1 MKILAIETSVKES
14 SIAIMHDND
23 YCYELFSDTKND
35 TARSL
40 PMLIEDALSKTKNSF
55 QDLDGIAISM
65 GPGSFTGLR
74 VGLSYAKG
82 LSLALDIPIIPIST
96 FESMI
101 NIAQPSPSIV
111 VNTIIY
117 SHGNFVYNAE
127 YELNDKSYLSSIE
140 PKLVDIKDVKY
151 KENSFVIYVGKK
163 EIMNTIDIENINN
176 ISLNASSIASLASDN
191 YDSLITK
198 SLDNLS
204 PNYIGSFNLG

>member
-140 PKLVDIKDVKY
+140 PKLFDIKDVKY

-163 EIMNTIDIENINN
+163 EIMNTVDIENINN
-176 ISLNASSIASLASDN
+176 ISLNASSIASLANDN
-191 YDSLITK
+191 YDSLRTK

>member
-127 YELNDKSYLSSIE
+127 YKLNDKSYLSSIE
-140 PKLVDIKDVKY
+140 PKLIDIKDVKY

-163 EIMNTIDIENINN
+163 EIMNTVDIENINN
-176 ISLNASSIASLASDN
+176 ISLNASSIASLANDN
-191 YDSLITK
+191 YDSLRTK

>member
-14 SIAIMHDND
+14 SIAIMDNND
-23 YCYELFSDTKND
+23 CYELFVDSKND
-35 TARSL
+35 TAKSL
-40 PMLIEDALSKTKNSF
+40 PILVEDALNKTKNSF
-55 QDLDGIAISM
+55 NNLDGIAISM

-96 FESMI
+96 FDSMI
-101 NIAQPSPSIV
+101 NIAKPNLSNI

-117 SHGNFVYNAE
+117 SHSNFVYNAE
-127 YELNDKSYLSSIE
+127 YKLKDDLYISSME
-140 PKLVDIKDVKY
+140 PRLVDIKDIQF
-151 KENSFVIYVGKK
+151 KENSFVIYVGKE
-163 EIMNTIDIENINN
+163 EIINTINIENINN
-176 ISLNASSIASLASDN
+176 IILNASSIATLGNNN
-191 YDSLITK
+191 YDSLKTK

>member
-14 SIAIMHDND
+14 SIAIMDNGD
-23 YCYELFSDTKND
+23 CYELFVDSKND
-35 TARSL
+35 TAKSL
-40 PMLIEDALSKTKNSF
+40 PILVEHALKKTKNSF
-55 QDLDGIAISM
+55 QDLDAIAISM

-96 FESMI
+96 FDSMI
-101 NIAQPSPSIV
+101 NIAKPNLSNI

-117 SHGNFVYNAE
+117 SHSNFVYNAE
-127 YELNDKSYLSSIE
+127 YKLKDNLYISSME
-140 PKLVDIKDVKY
+140 PRLVDIKDIQF
-151 KENSFVIYVGKK
+151 KENSFVIYVGKE
-163 EIMNTIDIENINN
+163 EIINTINIENINN
-176 ISLNASSIASLASDN
+176 IILNASSIATLGNNN
-191 YDSLITK
+191 YDSLKTK

>member
-14 SIAIMHDND
+14 SIAIMDNND
-23 YCYELFSDTKND
+23 CYELFTDTMND
-35 TARSL
+35 TAKSL
-40 PMLIEDALSKTKNSF
+40 PILVENALSKTKNSF
-55 QDLDGIAISM
+55 QDLDAIAISM

-96 FESMI
+96 FDSMI
-101 NIAQPSPSIV
+101 NIAKPNSSNI

-117 SHGNFVYNAE
+117 SHSTFVYNAE
-127 YELNDKSYLSSIE
+127 YELKDNLYLPITE
-140 PKLVDIKDVKY
+140 PTLVDISDIQY
-151 KENSFVIYVGKK
+151 KKNSLVIYVGKE
-163 EIMNTIDIENINN
+163 EIINTVNIENINS
-176 ISLNASSIASLASDN
+176 IILNASSIATLGNNN
-191 YDSLITK
+191 YDSLKTK

>member
-14 SIAIMHDND
+14 SIAIMNNND
-23 YCYELFSDTKND
+23 CYELFTDSKND
-35 TARSL
+35 TAKSL
-40 PMLIEDALSKTKNSF
+40 PILVADSLKETKNSF
-55 QDLDGIAISM
+55 QGLDAIAISM

-101 NIAQPSPSIV
+101 NIAKPNQSDNI
-111 VNTIIY
+111 NTIIY
-117 SHGNFVYNAE
+117 SHSTFVYSAE
-127 YELNDKSYLSSIE
+127 YKLKENLYLSSAE
-140 PKLVDIKDVKY
+140 PKLVHINDIRC
-151 KENSFVIYVGKK
+151 KENSFVIYVGKE
-163 EIMNTIDIENINN
+163 EIINTINIDNINN

-191 YDSLITK
+191 YDSLKTK

>member
-101 NIAQPSPSIV
+101 NIAQPTSSTI
-111 VNTIIY
+111 VNTTIY
-117 SHGNFVYNAE
+117 SHSNFVYNAE
-127 YELNDKSYLSSIE
+127 YELNDKSYLSSME

-176 ISLNASSIASLASDN
+176 INLNASSIASLANNN
-191 YDSLITK
+191 YDSLRTK

>member
-14 SIAIMHDND
+14 SIAIMDNND
-23 YCYELFSDTKND
+23 CYELFSDSKND
-35 TARSL
+35 TAKSL
-40 PMLIEDALSKTKNSF
+40 PILVADALSKTKNSF

-82 LSLALDIPIIPIST
+82 LSLGLDIPIIPIST

-101 NIAQPSPSIV
+101 NIAKPSQSEN

-117 SHGNFVYNAE
+117 SHSTFVYNAE
-127 YELNDKSYLSSIE
+127 YKLDDNLYLSSME
-140 PKLVDIKDVKY
+140 PELIHINDIQC
-151 KENSFVIYVGKK
+151 KENSFVVYVGKK
-163 EIMNTIDIENINN
+163 EIMNTINIDKINN
-176 ISLNASSIASLASDN
+176 ISLNASSIASLGNDN
-191 YDSLITK
+191 YNSLKTK

>member
-14 SIAIMHDND
+14 SIAIMNNND
-23 YCYELFSDTKND
+23 CYELFTDSKND
-35 TARSL
+35 TAKSL
-40 PMLIEDALSKTKNSF
+40 PILVADSLKETKNSF
-55 QDLDGIAISM
+55 QGLDAIAISM

-101 NIAQPSPSIV
+101 NIAKPNQSDN

-117 SHGNFVYNAE
+117 SHSTFVYNAE
-127 YELNDKSYLSSIE
+127 YKLKDNLYLSSAE
-140 PKLVDIKDVKY
+140 PKLVHINDIRC
-151 KENSFVIYVGKK
+151 KENSFVIYVGKE
-163 EIMNTIDIENINN
+163 EIINTINIDNINN

-191 YDSLITK
+191 YDSLKTK

>member
-101 NIAQPSPSIV
+101 NIAQPSPSSV

-140 PKLVDIKDVKY
+140 PKLIDIKDVKY

-176 ISLNASSIASLASDN
+176 ISLNASSIASLANDN
-191 YDSLITK
+191 YDSLRTK

>member
-14 SIAIMHDND
+14 SIAIMNNND
-23 YCYELFSDTKND
+23 CYELFTDSKND
-35 TARSL
+35 TAKSL
-40 PMLIEDALSKTKNSF
+40 PILVADSLKETKNSF
-55 QDLDGIAISM
+55 QGLDAIAISM

-101 NIAQPSPSIV
+101 NIAKPNQSDN

-117 SHGNFVYNAE
+117 SHSTFVYNAE
-127 YELNDKSYLSSIE
+127 YKLKENLYLSSAE
-140 PKLVDIKDVKY
+140 PKLVHINDIRC
-151 KENSFVIYVGKK
+151 KENSFVIYVGKE
-163 EIMNTIDIENINN
+163 EIINTINIDNINN

-191 YDSLITK
+191 YDSLKTK

>member
-14 SIAIMHDND
+14 SIAIIDNND
-23 YCYELFSDTKND
+23 CYELFTDSKND
-35 TARSL
+35 TAKSL
-40 PMLIEDALSKTKNSF
+40 PILVEDVLSKTKNSF
-55 QDLDGIAISM
+55 KDLDGIAISM

-96 FESMI
+96 FDSMI
-101 NIAQPSPSIV
+101 NIAKPNLSNI

-117 SHGNFVYNAE
+117 SHSNFVYNAE
-127 YELNDKSYLSSIE
+127 YKLKDDLYISSME
-140 PKLVDIKDVKY
+140 PRLVDIKDIQF
-151 KENSFVIYVGKK
+151 KENSFVIYVGKE
-163 EIMNTIDIENINN
+163 EIINTINIENINN
-176 ISLNASSIASLASDN
+176 IILNASSIATLGNNN
-191 YDSLITK
+191 YDSLKTK

>member
-14 SIAIMHDND
+14 SIAIMDNGD
-23 YCYELFSDTKND
+23 CYQLFSDNKND
-35 TARSL
+35 TAKSL
-40 PMLIEDALSKTKNSF
+40 PILVEDALNKTKNSF
-55 QDLDGIAISM
+55 NNLDGIAISM

-96 FESMI
+96 FDSMI
-101 NIAQPSPSIV
+101 NIAKPNLSNI

-117 SHGNFVYNAE
+117 SHSNFVYNAE
-127 YELNDKSYLSSIE
+127 YKLKDDLYISSME
-140 PKLVDIKDVKY
+140 PRLVDIKDIQF
-151 KENSFVIYVGKK
+151 KENSFVIYVGKE
-163 EIMNTIDIENINN
+163 EIINTINIENINN
-176 ISLNASSIASLASDN
+176 IILNASSIATLGNNN
-191 YDSLITK
+191 YDSLKTK

>member
-14 SIAIMHDND
+14 SIAIMNNND
-23 YCYELFSDTKND
+23 CYELFTDSKND
-35 TARSL
+35 TAKSL
-40 PMLIEDALSKTKNSF
+40 PILVADSLKETKNSF
-55 QDLDGIAISM
+55 QGLDAIAISM

-101 NIAQPSPSIV
+101 NIAKPNQSDN

-117 SHGNFVYNAE
+117 SHSTFVYSAE
-127 YELNDKSYLSSIE
+127 YKLKENLYLSSAE
-140 PKLVDIKDVKY
+140 PKLVHINDIQC
-151 KENSFVIYVGKK
+151 KENSFVIYVGKE
-163 EIMNTIDIENINN
+163 EIINTINIDNINN

-191 YDSLITK
+191 YDSLKTK

>member
-14 SIAIMHDND
+14 SIAIIDNNA
-23 YCYELFSDTKND
+23 CYELFTDTMND
-35 TARSL
+35 TAKSL
-40 PMLIEDALSKTKNSF
+40 PILVEDALSKTKNSF
-55 QDLDGIAISM
+55 QDLDGIAISI

-82 LSLALDIPIIPIST
+82 LSIALDIPIIPIPT

-101 NIAQPSPSIV
+101 NIAKPNQSNI

-117 SHGNFVYNAE
+117 SHSTFVYNAE
-127 YELNDKSYLSSIE
+127 YKLKDGLYLSSLI
-140 PKLVDIKDVKY
+140 PSLVDIKDIKC
-151 KENSFVIYVGKK
+151 KKNSYVIYVGKK
-163 EIMNTIDIENINN
+163 EIINTINIENINQ
-176 ISLNASSIASLASDN
+176 IVLSASSIATLGNNN
-191 YDSLITK
+191 YDSLKTK